1 MLSAAQDLP
10 LVLLLGWAGSEDRHL
25 ESYASWYQS
34 QGLETLI
41 HITQFSGIADPSQAH
56 KIIDFLAQRL
66 RFVAS
71 ERPVIVHLFSNNGF
85 FAYASLLRHPL
96 SGDVLRSNVCAQI
109 FDSSPG
115 VPEPLSAKEFGIM
128 FQRALEGIFRK
139 SRWPIRKAIGLVVG
153 ASFGVLYRF
162 KGRLRDE
169 VMAARPTHRER
180 GPLAPIW
187 AIYGPGDD
195 IVPERWIEAFL
206 RESEGRGIMVHR
218 ERFEGSAHV
227 EHWLVHRRAYQA
239 ILNRV
244 VSTSSQPRKV
254 MGG

>member
-1 MLSAAQDLP
+1 
-10 LVLLLGWAGSEDRHL
+10 
-25 ESYASWYQS
+25 
-34 QGLETLI
+34 
-41 HITQFSGIADPSQAH
+41 
-56 KIIDFLAQRL
+56 
-66 RFVAS
+66 
-71 ERPVIVHLFSNNGF
+71 
-85 FAYASLLRHPL
+85 
-96 SGDVLRSNVCAQI
+96 
-109 FDSSPG
+109 
-115 VPEPLSAKEFGIM
+115 
-128 FQRALEGIFRK
+128 
-139 SRWPIRKAIGLVVG
+139 
-153 ASFGVLYRF
+153 
-162 KGRLRDE
+162 
-169 VMAARPTHRER
+169 MAARPTHREQ